1 MTIDYNNLSLDQLEN
16 MSDEE
21 FQKLDVSQI
30 PDFQEQEPAQE
41 ENPSVEE
48 TVAQTEEVTQETET
62 PAETTQPN
70 AFEAGSEG
78 TSNGNE
84 AEGEGS
90 RAEDTGSAPGENQ
103 DNQAQQP
110 TDQTNPAQV
119 EVAPEKTFFEKV
131 TGKFNANGREF
142 QITDPDDVVSLM
154 QKGLNYNQKMAAIKP
169 SMKLVKALQ
178 DNGIE
183 SVEDLGFLLDLKAK
197 KPEAIA
203 KLVQESGIDT
213 YDLNEEKAAAY
224 QPSVPEVSDEVINFE
239 MTAKAL
245 EGNPSFGRV
254 VQELGAFDDTTKQEI
269 FKNPGLL
276 NVLTEHVGLGYY
288 DQIMNR
294 LQYEQA
300 VGRMQGVPFLQA
312 YDTIGKAMF
321 GAQQAQPAPT
331 NVQTQQIP
339 TQVINPT
346 PVPVAST
353 PKPVN
358 NTARKAAAG
367 SPGTA
372 TTSQKLN
379 LTPDDIWNLSEEEFK
394 KIDPKFL

>member
-1 MTIDYNNLSLDQLEN
+1 MTIDYNNLTLDQLEN

-30 PDFQEQEPAQE
+30 PDIQSEEQAPAQE
-41 ENPSVEE
+41 ENLG
-48 TVAQTEEVTQETET
+48 EEVSVDQAEEVKQETET
-62 PAETTQPN
+62 PDQTTQPD
-70 AFEAGSEG
+70 AFESVSGG
-78 TSNGNE
+78 TSNENV
-84 AEGEGS
+84 AEGGGS
-90 RAEDTGSAPGENQ
+90 RAEDTASATGENQ
-103 DNQAQQP
+103 ESKTQP
-110 TDQTNPAQV
+110 NTEGSDKAPV
-119 EVAPEKTFFEKV
+119 EVPTEKAFFDKV
-131 TGKFNANGREF
+131 TGKFNANGKEF

-224 QPSVPEVSDEVINFE
+224 QPSVPDVSDELINFE

-245 EGNPSFGRV
+245 EDNPNFGRV
-254 VQELGAFDDTTKQEI
+254 VQELGSFDDTTKQEI

-312 YDTIGKAMF
+312 YDMVGNALF
-321 GAQQAQPAPT
+321 GGQSNQAPT
-331 NVQTQQIP
+331 NTP

-372 TTSQKLN
+372 TSSQKLN
-379 LTPDDIWNLSEEEFK
+379 LTPDELWNLSEEEFK

>member
-1 MTIDYNNLSLDQLEN
+1 MTIDYNNLTLDQLEN

-30 PDFQEQEPAQE
+30 PDLQSEEQTQTQE
-41 ENPSVEE
+41 EHLSEE
-48 TVAQTEEVTQETET
+48 APVDQTEEVQQETET
-62 PAETTQPN
+62 PEQTTQPN
-70 AFEAGSEG
+70 AFESVSEG
-78 TSNGNE
+78 TSNENG
-84 AEGEGS
+84 AEGGVS
-90 RAEDTGSAPGENQ
+90 RAEDTASVTDENQ
-103 DNQAQQP
+103 ESKTQP
-110 TDQTNPAQV
+110 NTDGSDKAPV
-119 EVAPEKTFFEKV
+119 EVAPEKAFFDKV
-131 TGKFNANGREF
+131 TSKFNANGKEF

-224 QPSVPEVSDEVINFE
+224 QPSVPDVSDEVINFE

-245 EGNPSFGRV
+245 EDNPNFGRV
-254 VQELGAFDDTTKQEI
+254 VQELGSFDDTTKQEI
-269 FKNPGLL
+269 FKNPSLL
-276 NVLTEHVGLGYY
+276 NILTEHVGLGYY

-300 VGRMQGVPFLQA
+300 VGRMQGIPFLQA
-312 YDTIGKAMF
+312 YDMVGNALFGK
-321 GAQQAQPAPT
+321 QPNQAPT
-331 NVQTQQIP
+331 NTP

-353 PKPVN
+353 TKPVN

-372 TTSQKLN
+372 TSSQKLN
-379 LTPDDIWNLSEEEFK
+379 LTPDELWNLSEEEFK

>member
-1 MTIDYNNLSLDQLEN
+1 MTIDYNNLTLDQLEN

-30 PDFQEQEPAQE
+30 PDIQSEEQAPAQE
-41 ENPSVEE
+41 ENLG
-48 TVAQTEEVTQETET
+48 EEVSVDQAEEVKQETET
-62 PAETTQPN
+62 PDQTTQPN
-70 AFEAGSEG
+70 AFESVSGG
-78 TSNGNE
+78 TSNENV
-84 AEGEGS
+84 AEGGGS
-90 RAEDTGSAPGENQ
+90 RAEDTASATGENQ
-103 DNQAQQP
+103 ESKTQP
-110 TDQTNPAQV
+110 NTEGSDKAPV
-119 EVAPEKTFFEKV
+119 EVPTEKAFFDKV
-131 TGKFNANGREF
+131 TGKFNANGKEF

-224 QPSVPEVSDEVINFE
+224 QPSVPDVSDELINFE

-245 EGNPSFGRV
+245 EDNPNFGRV
-254 VQELGAFDDTTKQEI
+254 VQELGSFDDTTKQEI

-300 VGRMQGVPFLQA
+300 VGRMQGMPFLQA
-312 YDTIGKAMF
+312 YDMVGNALF
-321 GAQQAQPAPT
+321 GGQPNQAPT
-331 NVQTQQIP
+331 NTP

-353 PKPVN
+353 TKPVN

-372 TTSQKLN
+372 TSSQKLN
-379 LTPDDIWNLSEEEFK
+379 LTPDELWNLSEEEFK

>member
-1 MTIDYNNLSLDQLEN
+1 MTIDYNNLTLDQLEN

-30 PDFQEQEPAQE
+30 PDFQSEEQATAQE
-41 ENPSVEE
+41 ENLSKEVSVD
-48 TVAQTEEVTQETET
+48 QTEEVQQETET
-62 PAETTQPN
+62 PDQTTQPN
-70 AFEAGSEG
+70 AFESVSEG
-78 TSNGNE
+78 TSNENG
-84 AEGEGS
+84 AEGGVS
-90 RAEDTGSAPGENQ
+90 RAEDTESATDENQ
-103 DNQAQQP
+103 DNKTQP
-110 TDQTNPAQV
+110 NTDGSDKAPV
-119 EVAPEKTFFEKV
+119 EVPAEKAFFDKV
-131 TGKFNANGREF
+131 TSKFNANGKEF

-224 QPSVPEVSDEVINFE
+224 QPSVPDVSDEVINFE

-245 EGNPSFGRV
+245 EDNPNFGRV
-254 VQELGAFDDTTKQEI
+254 VQELGSFDDTTKQEI

-276 NVLTEHVGLGYY
+276 NILTEHVGLGYY

-312 YDTIGKAMF
+312 YDMVGNALF
-321 GAQQAQPAPT
+321 GNQPKQAPT
-331 NVQTQQIP
+331 NAP

-372 TTSQKLN
+372 TSSQKLN
-379 LTPDDIWNLSEEEFK
+379 LTPDELWNLSEEEFK

>member
-1 MTIDYNNLSLDQLEN
+1 MTDYSQLTLDQLEN

-21 FQKLDVSQI
+21 FAQLDISQI
-30 PDFQEQEPAQE
+30 QDPQPVEQAQTDE
-41 ENPSVEE
+41 EHQSVEE
-48 TVAQTEEVTQETET
+48 DVVQTEEVPQETET
-62 PAETTQPN
+62 PAVTTQPN
-70 AFEAGSEG
+70 TFEAGSGG
-78 TSNGNE
+78 TSNENV
-84 AEGEGS
+84 AEGGGS
-90 RAEDTGSAPGENQ
+90 HAEDPGSVPGEKQQ
-103 DNQAQQP
+103 DATQP
-110 TDQTNPAQV
+110 TPTEQPQ

-131 TGKFNANGREF
+131 TAKFQANGREF
-142 QITDPDDVVSLM
+142 QITDPDDVVALM

-169 SMKLVKALQ
+169 NMKLVKALQ

-203 KLVQESGIDT
+203 KLVQEAGIDT

-245 EGNPSFGRV
+245 EGNPNFGRV
-254 VQELGAFDDTTKQEI
+254 VQELGSFDDTTKQEI

-312 YDTIGKAMF
+312 YDTIGRAMF
-321 GAQQAQPAPT
+321 GAQQQQPAPAP
-331 NVQTQQIP
+331 VQTQQIP

-346 PVPVAST
+346 PVPVASK

-358 NTARKAAAG
+358 NTARQAAAG

-372 TTSQKLN
+372 SPAQRLN
-379 LTPDDIWNLSEEEFK
+379 LTLDDLANMSDEEFA
-394 KIDPKFL
+394 KINPKFL